1 METSKGT
8 NSALYTELQESVK
21 DELHMA
27 TLSSNLH
34 GLKGPREQCRVRPT
48 SRVHSLHLLS
58 VLCLTGEPVMN
69 FPHPSVFHSPH
80 FGSRVSWSLSQLTGF
95 GLREEAR
102 DTRRKPTEAQGETC
116 KVHSRKA
123 RDEIQMPNLRI
134 IQAVFE
140 VTLCKLATSQDHKFG
155 GHNSHLLGSKY
166 HHSGFQIKQTKCA
179 LTTDVR
185 F

>member
-1 METSKGT
+1 MQSTPH
-8 NSALYTELQESVK
+8 LQGSQPPFTISIMSYRRTCNEFSP
-21 DELHMA
+21 
-27 TLSSNLH
+27 SI
-34 GLKGPREQCRVRPT
+34 
-48 SRVHSLHLLS
+48 
-58 VLCLTGEPVMN
+58 
-69 FPHPSVFHSPH
+69 HPSVFHSPH

-166 HHSGFQIKQTKCA
+166 HHSGFKIKQTKCA